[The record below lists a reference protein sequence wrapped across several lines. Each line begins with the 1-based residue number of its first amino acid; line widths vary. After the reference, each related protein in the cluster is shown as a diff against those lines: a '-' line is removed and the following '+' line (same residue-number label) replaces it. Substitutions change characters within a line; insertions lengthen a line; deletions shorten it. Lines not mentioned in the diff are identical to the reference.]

1 MTVAAELPMEIINN
15 IMEIAID
22 TLDPQ
27 SVSSITLLSHQFRV
41 MVNKERFFHLNFD
54 SDTSWNELHGL
65 ATLFEQAAG
74 IAIRGI
80 QTFIASIYIRIED
93 DCDYDEIQP
102 HITIFKHL
110 FRHDAILHTPIRKLS
125 LYITNVAGLLS
136 VDPALDYSLRS
147 LLSESHVNFLELCQS
162 WEIPYDLLHRS
173 KIEHLSLLCVGG
185 LSKHFVTRNLNPVN
199 LKSLTI
205 SLYDGSQFKIT
216 DLMTLLGALESSC
229 FSYMTSLTIS
239 TSFVHFARKL
249 LELTQCLETLTI
261 KCAEELYQTP
271 SHVSGN
277 SLFNYHLLP
286 HLKNLNISYA
296 LDISCTYP
304 LASSTDCLVGHLLPS
319 HLDKLCID
327 IRLLDVVDHH
337 LHGPD
342 YGLVESGALLQEA
355 VAWDERLSSLVRGK
369 AKHPVVHINIHIH
382 RRFMETQYHSPIW
395 KDCWRQHFLN
405 AFSTCRTSMK
415 HFFLSIDT
423 TSKAYD

>member
-261 KCAEELYQTP
+261 KCAEELYQ
-271 SHVSGN
+271 N
-277 SLFNYHLLP
+277 
-286 HLKNLNISYA
+286 
-296 LDISCTYP
+296 
-304 LASSTDCLVGHLLPS
+304 
-319 HLDKLCID
+319 